1 MIQQKWLQLQMK
13 IAQDD
18 YLKIAVWWGRNET
31 FDSER
36 FKSIKSIFLMREM
49 NNFLADGWDFSPSP
63 GFPTKVQG
71 KGGTVHTWWVQWFCD
86 IFGKKGDVWHMI
98 LGDNPAG
105 HAFVLRDLV
114 LIELSQ
120 ISQDCVTECTL
131 QKSFC

>member
-1 MIQQKWLQLQMK
+1 
-13 IAQDD
+13 
-18 YLKIAVWWGRNET
+18 
-31 FDSER
+31 
-36 FKSIKSIFLMREM
+36 
-49 NNFLADGWDFSPSP
+49 
-63 GFPTKVQG
+63 
-71 KGGTVHTWWVQWFCD
+71 
-86 IFGKKGDVWHMI
+86 MI